1 MSAGQYVN
9 IIISSHGGFNRSSPA
24 VQINRLGHYFVRTF
38 EYDDEGCTSFSPE
51 DVEDCDEWGGP
62 MEDDFRDFF
71 PNYFLY
77 NHGDG
82 TTGFMYDCQTK
93 KKFDTTLLAG
103 KEATFEGALIFIDN
117 YIRDKYRD
125 VPISGVIIHCHFC
138 VPYIL
143 SFKRELDEHRRRRE
157 AEEAGRRQVEFILRK
172 KREQQYN
179 IVNLFIYLY
188 IYLI

>member
-1 MSAGQYVN
+1 
-9 IIISSHGGFNRSSPA
+9 
-24 VQINRLGHYFVRTF
+24 
-38 EYDDEGCTSFSPE
+38 
-51 DVEDCDEWGGP
+51 
-62 MEDDFRDFF
+62 
-71 PNYFLY
+71 
-77 NHGDG
+77 
-82 TTGFMYDCQTK
+82 MYDCQTK

-157 AEEAGRRQVEFILRK
+157 AEAYEKWQKIKELESNRLRREEAEAYVHRYGLK
-172 KREQQYN
+172 
-179 IVNLFIYLY
+179 
-188 IYLI
+188 